1 MAGSFE
7 TASPPGFQ
15 ANPQQQHSPITH
27 RDMMHKKCDNIDEYI
42 AGFPEHIQEK
52 LEAMRRHIRA
62 AAPQAEET
70 ISYHMPAFRQ
80 KKVLVY
86 FAAFKHHIGFYP
98 TSSGVTYFSEE
109 LSAYDCSK
117 GAVRFAFD
125 QEIPWDLIH
134 KIVRFRVETETGSA
148 R

>member
-1 MAGSFE
+1 
-7 TASPPGFQ
+7 
-15 ANPQQQHSPITH
+15 
-27 RDMMHKKCDNIDEYI
+27 MMQKKCNSIEEYI
-42 AGFPEHIQEK
+42 AGFPEPIREK
-52 LEAMRRHIRA
+52 LEDLRRHIRA

-98 TSSGVTYFSEE
+98 TSSGVAHFSEE

-125 QEIPWDLIH
+125 QEIPWDLILR
-134 KIVRFRVETETGSA
+134 IVRFRVEEEAGGS

>member
-1 MAGSFE
+1 
-7 TASPPGFQ
+7 
-15 ANPQQQHSPITH
+15 
-27 RDMMHKKCDNIDEYI
+27 MMQKKCDNIDEYI
-42 AGFPEHIQEK
+42 AGFPMHIQET
-52 LEAMRRHIRA
+52 LEAMRRHIRV

-80 KKVLVY
+80 KRVLVY

-98 TSSGVTYFSEE
+98 TSSGVARFSEE

-134 KIVRFRVETETGSA
+134 KIVRFRVEAETGNG